1 MSKKDYYEILGV
13 SKNNSVDEIKKA
25 YKKLALKFHPDRA
38 PEDKKKE
45 YEEKFKEMSE
55 AYAVLSD
62 PKKKQQYDQFGH
74 DQFEGHY
81 SQEDIFRGSD
91 LSSIFEELFGRSGFG
106 GFSGFGSGRK
116 KRKGNDLQY
125 DLIISFEESVK
136 GVEKKLEFK
145 KNVTCK
151 KCSGT
156 GAKNEELKKCD
167 KCNGQG
173 RISISG
179 RTIFGIINQ
188 VVQCDECH
196 GKGEI
201 PKVKCSECNGKGVV
215 KKKVVV
221 QVNIPEGVDNGNVLI
236 VSGKGEEISEGV
248 SGDLQVVIR
257 VTPHKLF
264 HREGDDLH
272 LIVPI
277 RFSQAVMGDKIKIP
291 TPYGSTN
298 IKISSGF
305 ESGTVMR
312 LKGKGMEN
320 VNLSGKGDLYVKI
333 KIETP
338 KKISK
343 KQKKLLEEFDLG

>member
-38 PEDKKKE
+38 PEDKKEE

-74 DQFEGHY
+74 DQFGGNY

-91 LSSIFEELFGRSGFG
+91 LSSILEELFGRKGFG
-106 GFSGFGSGRK
+106 GSSSRGRRQ
-116 KRKGNDLQY
+116 RKGEDLQY
-125 DLIISFEESVK
+125 DLIISFEEAVS
-136 GVEKKLEFK
+136 GAEKELDFK
-145 KNVTCK
+145 KDVNCS

-156 GAKNEELKKCD
+156 GAKGEEVKKCSECD
-167 KCNGQG
+167 GEG
-173 RISISG
+173 RINVG
-179 RTIFGIINQ
+179 RRTVFGIVNQ
-188 VVQCDECH
+188 VALCEECQ

-201 PKVKCSECNGKGVV
+201 PNVKCSECSGNGVV
-215 KKKVVV
+215 KERVVV
-221 QVNIPEGVDNGNVLI
+221 KVNIPAGVDNGNILI
-236 VSGKGEEISEGV
+236 VSGKGDEISEGI
-248 SGDLQVVIR
+248 SGDLHVVMR

-277 RFSQAVMGDKIKIP
+277 RFSQAVIGDKIEIL
-291 TPYGSTN
+291 TPYGPTN

-320 VNLSGKGDLYVKI
+320 VNQYGRGDLYVKI
-333 KIETP
+333 NIETP

-343 KQKKLLEEFDLG
+343 KQKKLLEEFDQEL